1 MNLSFYVKTTLIH
14 LGRFSPSTKTIAK
27 SGKQAIQTNTLL
39 VHHLLLSTRQASVC
53 CSCVCCSCVL
63 SVLQLCVVCVAG
75 TVFLWGKYPVVVE
88 ASNMD
93 GNKALCVF
101 DIYVQCELWFHPPC
115 SILLVA

>member
-1 MNLSFYVKTTLIH
+1 MCY
-14 LGRFSPSTKTIAK
+14 
-27 SGKQAIQTNTLL
+27 
-39 VHHLLLSTRQASVC
+39 VC
-53 CSCVCCSCVL
+53 CSYVL
-63 SVLQLCVVCVAG
+63 CVLQLCVVCVAG
-75 TVFLWGKYPVVVE
+75 TVFLSGKYPVVVE